1 MPINYGILKEIPFTS
16 MNQENK
22 EGRKNMKLILKE
34 RLISWFDSFNI
45 YDESGE
51 IYFKVKGKLAWGHKL
66 VIYDASGRQ
75 VAMVRERLV
84 TILPQFS
91 LFKNGKKVGTI
102 RKKLTILRPKFRI
115 DFNGWDI
122 DGNWMEWDYTIRSKK
137 GKKVAAIYKKLLRL
151 TDTYVIELEHET
163 DALDALM
170 VVLAIDAEKCSE
182 RKKEEKKDAK
192 KRKAEAKA
200 VKMQE

>member
-1 MPINYGILKEIPFTS
+1 
-16 MNQENK
+16 
-22 EGRKNMKLILKE
+22 MKLILKE

-45 YDESGE
+45 YDEDGN

-66 VIYDASGRQ
+66 VIYDAAGREIG
-75 VAMVRERLV
+75 MVREKIV
-84 TILPQFS
+84 DILPQFN
-91 LFKNGKKVGTI
+91 LFKNGEKVGTI
-102 RKKLTILRPKFRI
+102 SKKLTVIRPKFKI

-122 DGNWMEWDYTIRSKK
+122 DGNWLEWDYSIRDKK
-137 GKKVAAIYKKLLRL
+137 GRSVAAIYKKLLRL
-151 TDTYVIELEHET
+151 TETYVIEVDHEA

-182 RKKEEKKDAK
+182 EKKEEKKDEK

-200 VKMQE
+200 VKMGK

>member
-1 MPINYGILKEIPFTS
+1 
-16 MNQENK
+16 MNQKNR

-51 IYFKVKGKLAWGHKL
+51 IYFKVKGKLAFRHKL

-137 GKKVAAIYKKLLRL
+137 GKKVAAIYKKMLRL

-182 RKKEEKKDAK
+182 RKKEEKKNVK
-192 KRKAEAKA
+192 KRKAEAE
-200 VKMQE
+200 VKS